1 MLQEITAIAREHFD
15 DAHASHRWDHTQRVY
30 RLCQHIGEQ
39 EGADMEIL
47 KPAALLHDIARAS
60 EDQAQGSVCHA
71 REGARMAG
79 QILKEL
85 NMEENKI
92 QAIVH
97 CIDTHR
103 YRDERQPETL
113 EAQVL
118 FDADKL
124 DSIGAIGVARA
135 FLFAG
140 ETGARLHNKEIDPE
154 NTSPYTLEDT
164 AYREFLVKLRW
175 VKDRMVTPTAR
186 KMAEDRHHFM
196 ESFFERL
203 NQEYDGLK

>member
-1 MLQEITAIAREHFD
+1 
-15 DAHASHRWDHTQRVY
+15 
-30 RLCQHIGEQ
+30 
-39 EGADMEIL
+39 MEIL
-47 KPAALLHDIARAS
+47 KPAALLHDIARAI

-71 REGARMAG
+71 REGARMAE